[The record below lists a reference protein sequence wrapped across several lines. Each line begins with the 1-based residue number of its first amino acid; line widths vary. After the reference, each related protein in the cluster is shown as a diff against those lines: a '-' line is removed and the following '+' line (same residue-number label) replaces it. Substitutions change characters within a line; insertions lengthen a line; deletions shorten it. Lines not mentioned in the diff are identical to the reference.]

1 MRKQGEN
8 VLCGGGGG
16 ERERAPH
23 RSAESTA
30 ATRSSYFSESK
41 RPIVATCRRTRARV
55 TIDQSRPRALQ
66 TCKKHHL
73 IYSHRAPSTIFSS
86 KMLPHQV
93 VEARHVA
100 AESHRREEGLDLQLQ
115 LREAAQALQVG
126 LYPII
131 TSQYSSTAL
140 YQVSYYIR

>member
-1 MRKQGEN
+1 M
-8 VLCGGGGG
+8 
-16 ERERAPH
+16 
-23 RSAESTA
+23 S
-30 ATRSSYFSESK
+30 
-41 RPIVATCRRTRARV
+41 
-55 TIDQSRPRALQ
+55 
-66 TCKKHHL
+66 
-73 IYSHRAPSTIFSS
+73 
-86 KMLPHQV
+86 PHQV

-140 YQVSYYIR
+140 YQVSYHIRSLFF